1 MDKTPLLCS
10 IIANS
15 NQSKGRKSSLLKE
28 WLGRDISQSLSIR
41 FGYYLEQFFNALIP
55 DSLIGD
61 NEFRVVYNGEQHQ
74 VDVLAIIDGVVVT
87 REVKLNVEMDRG
99 KKRDVLSREHAIT
112 KALEEQ
118 FGLPVDN
125 KVMCP
130 FFINNTKV
138 SGLGEVEGLTEFL
151 KTFKIDMTVEQFIE
165 MGKSNELHRLF

>member
-1 MDKTPLLCS
+1 M
-10 IIANS
+10 
-15 NQSKGRKSSLLKE
+15 
-28 WLGRDISQSLSIR
+28 
-41 FGYYLEQFFNALIP
+41 
-55 DSLIGD
+55 IGD
-61 NEFRVVYNGEQHQ
+61 NEFRVTYNGEQHQ

-151 KTFKIDMTVEQFIE
+151 KTFKIDMTVEQFMA
-165 MGKSNELHRLF
+165 MGKSDELHTVI

>member
-1 MDKTPLLCS
+1 M
-10 IIANS
+10 
-15 NQSKGRKSSLLKE
+15 KE

>member
-1 MDKTPLLCS
+1 MSTELLCS
-10 IIANS
+10 IIAKS
-15 NQSKGRKSSLLKE
+15 NQGKARKSSLLKE
-28 WLGRDISQSLSIR
+28 WLGRDISQSQSIR
-41 FGYYLEQFFNALIP
+41 FGNYLEQFFNALIP

-61 NEFRVVYNGEQHQ
+61 DEYRVTYNGEQHQ
-74 VDVLAIIDGVVVT
+74 VDILAIIDGVVYT
-87 REVKLNVEMDRG
+87 REMKLNVDMDRG

-118 FGLPVDN
+118 FGLPVNN

-151 KTFKIDMTVEQFIE
+151 KTFKIDITVEEFIN
-165 MGKSNELHRLF
+165 MGKCNELHRLF